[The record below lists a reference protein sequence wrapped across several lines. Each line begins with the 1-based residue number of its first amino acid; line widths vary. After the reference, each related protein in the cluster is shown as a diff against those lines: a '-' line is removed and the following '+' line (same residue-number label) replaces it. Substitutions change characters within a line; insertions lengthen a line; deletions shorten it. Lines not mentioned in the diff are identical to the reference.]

1 MAKNYVEDGRTM
13 DYLNETAA
21 LIKSGD
27 AVAVGRMVGVAH
39 ADIPVGETGVLHTV
53 GVFTLLKAPIA
64 IEQGDKVFLV
74 DGVVTTQVADPDGIN
89 ALAGY
94 AWAPSEANESELLV
108 RLGV

>member
-1 MAKNYVEDGRTM
+1 MAKNLIEDGHTM
-13 DYLNETAA
+13 DFFNESDSA
-21 LIKSGD
+21 IKSGD

-39 ADIPVGETGVLHTV
+39 DDIPVGEAGVLHTT
-53 GVFTLLKAPIA
+53 GVFSMAKGNAA
-64 IEQGDKVFLV
+64 IGQGEKVFLV

-94 AWAPSEANESELLV
+94 AWASAEADDGELPV